1 MPSEK
6 ISPLLEVGGIFGNT
20 LLKDK
25 IDTKG
30 GKPYEQN

>member
-1 MPSEK
+1 MHSEK
-6 ISPLLEVGGIFGNT
+6 ISPLWEVGGIFGNA

-30 GKPYEQN
+30 GKQYEQN

>member
-6 ISPLLEVGGIFGNT
+6 ISSIWKVGGIFGNA

-30 GKPYEQN
+30 GKQYEQN